1 MAMAARMPITTITTR
16 ISIRVK
22 PRFFFMW
29 QGLPRKAF
37 SWGPGAVSTRADERP
52 PGADERFSR
61 LGEGA
66 FGRAVRYNRG
76 LVLL

>member
-1 MAMAARMPITTITTR
+1 
-16 ISIRVK
+16 
-22 PRFFFMW
+22 MW

-37 SWGPGAVSTRADERP
+37 SWGPGTDSTRADERL